1 MYFMPKLFVTLLLQ
15 LLIVAGL
22 QAQTVS
28 GVVKDESGAAVKGA
42 TVSLHRVKDSSVA
55 KFGVSADNGEY
66 HFANVAAGN
75 YFISGSFTGMQS
87 GFSAPI
93 TVANGEVKVPVIQ
106 LAKITSNLGNVT
118 VTSRKPLIE
127 VKADKMVVN
136 VESTI
141 NAIGSDALELLR
153 KSPGVNVDKD
163 DNLSLA
169 GKTGV
174 QVYIDGRPSPL
185 GGQDLANYLKTLQ
198 SSQIESIELITNPS
212 ARYEAAGNAGI
223 INIKLKKNK
232 ALGTNGS
239 ANAGWSIGT
248 YAKYNAGLSLNYRDS
263 KVNLFGNYSFNTGLN
278 EQNLSLKRSVLDS
291 LFDQNSLIH
300 VNSTS
305 HNVKVGMD
313 YYIDKKSILG
323 VMVNG
328 SFVDFNAN
336 TWSSTPIS
344 YIPTGVTNRVLVAN
358 NASNGVRNNLNE
370 NINYTFTNT
379 NGNVFA
385 LNADHGNY
393 HITGDQLQPNYYY
406 NPGGTT
412 VINSVI
418 YQMLSPS
425 DVTINSLKAD
435 WDKNIKGGAK
445 ISFGGKSSFVET
457 DNDFQRYDVF
467 TSGKV
472 LDKDR
477 SNRFRYKENV
487 NAAYV
492 SLMKPFKTIM
502 LQVGLRMENTN
513 IDGRSTGL
521 KNVSGTYVNY
531 DTTFKRHYTDLF
543 PSVSVSFVKNPMNQ
557 WTLSYSRR
565 IDRPGYQDL
574 NPFEQKLD
582 EYTSQRGNINL
593 RPQYTNAFSLTNVLK
608 GKLVTTLSYSHVS
621 DLFTMLVDT
630 ADKSKSF
637 ITKQNLATQDVVN
650 LSISYPFQK
659 GNYSLFS
666 SVNTNYSHYNA
677 DYGKGRVVDLNAFGL
692 NAVAQNNLRFGK
704 TKLWAAEL
712 TAFYN
717 APTVY
722 MGSFEGKS
730 IYSISTGL
738 SKTVLKGNGQIKLS
752 VSDIFNTLRFR
763 GDINFS
769 GQHTALVQQGETR
782 QFRINFNY
790 RFGSNTVKAA
800 RQRANSTEEENKR
813 VNSGSGGLGI
823 GGN

>member
-1 MYFMPKLFVTLLLQ
+1 MNFMPKLLTTLLLQ
-15 LLIVAGL
+15 LVILAGL
-22 QAQTVS
+22 QAQNVS
-28 GVVKDESGAAVKGA
+28 GVVKDETGAGIKGA
-42 TVSLHRVKDSSVA
+42 TVSLLRAKDSSVA
-55 KFGVSADNGEY
+55 KFGVTNDKGEY
-66 HFANVAAGN
+66 QFANIAAGSYRVN
-75 YFISGSFTGMQS
+75 ASFTGFQTS
-87 GFSAPI
+87 FSSLLTLA
-93 TVANGEVKVPVIQ
+93 GGDVKASDLQ
-106 LAKITSNLGNVT
+106 LVKITNNLGNVT
-118 VTSRKPLIE
+118 VTSRKPMIE
-127 VKADKMVVN
+127 VKADKMIVN

-153 KSPGVNVDKD
+153 KSPGVSVDKD

-232 ALGTNGS
+232 SLGVNGS

-248 YAKYNAGLSLNYRDS
+248 YAKYNAGVSLNYRDT
-263 KVNLFGNYSFNTGLN
+263 KVNLFGNYSYNAGLN
-278 EQNLSLKRSVLDS
+278 EQNLSLQRTILDS
-291 LFDQNSLIH
+291 MFAQKSLIL
-300 VNSTS
+300 VNSPS

-328 SFVDFNAN
+328 SFVDFDAQ
-336 TWSSTPIS
+336 THSSTPIS
-344 YIPTGVTNRVLVAN
+344 YIPTGVTNRILVAN
-358 NASNGVRNNLNE
+358 NKSEGIRNNLNE
-370 NINYTFTNT
+370 NLNYTFTNT

-385 LNADHGNY
+385 LNADHGKY

-418 YQMLSPS
+418 YQMMTPS
-425 DVTINSLKAD
+425 DITINSAKAD
-435 WDKNIKGGAK
+435 WDKNLKTGK

-472 LDKDR
+472 LDRDR
-477 SNRFRYKENV
+477 SNRFRYKENI
-487 NAAYV
+487 NAGYL
-492 SLMKPFKTIM
+492 SYMRPFKTIM
-502 LQVGLRMENTN
+502 VQVGLRVENTN
-513 IDGRSTGL
+513 TNGHSTGL
-521 KNVSGTYVNY
+521 RNSGGSYVSY
-531 DTTFKRHYTDLF
+531 DSAFERHYTGLY
-543 PSVSVSFVKNPMNQ
+543 PSASISFTKNPMNQ

-574 NPFEQKLD
+574 NPFENKLD
-582 EYTSQRGNINL
+582 EYTSQKGNINL
-593 RPQYTNAFSLTNVLK
+593 RPQYTNSYSITNVLK
-608 GKLVTTLSYSHVS
+608 GRLVSTLSYSHVS
-621 DLFTMLVDT
+621 DLFTMLLDT
-630 ADKSKSF
+630 ADRSKTF
-637 ITKQNLATQDVVN
+637 ITKQNLATQDIIN
-650 LSISYPFQK
+650 LSVSYPFQK
-659 GNYSLFS
+659 GNFSMFS
-666 SVNTNYSHYNA
+666 SLNTNYSHYNA
-677 DYGKGRVVDLNAFGL
+677 NYGTGRVVDLNAFGL
-692 NAVAQNNLRFGK
+692 NAVVQNSLKFGK
-704 TKLWAAEL
+704 TKTWAAEL

-730 IYSISTGL
+730 IYSISSGL
-738 SKTVLKGNGQIKLS
+738 SKQVMQGKGSIKLS
-752 VSDIFNTLRFR
+752 VSDIFNTLKFR
-763 GDINFS
+763 GNINFS
-769 GQHTALVQQGETR
+769 GQHTELVQQGETR

-790 RFGSNTVKAA
+790 RFGNNGVKAA

-813 VNSGSGGLGI
+813 VGSGSGGLGI

>member
-1 MYFMPKLFVTLLLQ
+1 MPKLFTTLLLQ

-28 GVVKDESGAAVKGA
+28 GSVKDETGAAVKGA
-42 TVSLHRVKDSSVA
+42 TVSLLRAKDSSIA
-55 KFGVSADNGEY
+55 KFGVSNDKGEY
-66 HFANVAAGN
+66 LFVNMPAGN
-75 YFISGSFTGMQS
+75 YLVNASFTGFS
-87 GFSAPI
+87 VAFSAPL
-93 TVANGEVKVPVIQ
+93 TLSGADVKVAPLQ
-106 LAKITSNLGNVT
+106 LSKITSNLGNVT
-118 VTSRKPLIE
+118 VTSRKPMVE

-153 KSPGVNVDKD
+153 KSPGVSVDKD
-163 DNLSLA
+163 DNLGLA

-232 ALGTNGS
+232 SLGVNGS
-239 ANAGWSIGT
+239 VNAGWSIGT
-248 YAKYNAGLSLNYRDS
+248 FAKYNAGLSLNYRDT
-263 KVNLFGNYSFNTGLN
+263 KVNLFGTYSYNTGWN
-278 EQNLSLKRSVLDS
+278 EQRLSLKRTVADS
-291 LFDQNSLIH
+291 SFDQKSLIL
-300 VNSTS
+300 VNQPS

-313 YYIDKKSILG
+313 YYIDKKSIFG

-328 SFVDFNAN
+328 SFVDFDAQTN
-336 TWSSTPIS
+336 SSTPIA

-358 NASNGVRNNLNE
+358 NKSAGVRNNLNE
-370 NINYTFTNT
+370 NLNYTFTNT

-418 YQMLSPS
+418 YQMMTPS
-425 DVTINSLKAD
+425 DITINSVKAD
-435 WDKNIKGGAK
+435 WDKNLKKGK

-467 TSGKV
+467 TSGKI

-477 SNRFRYKENV
+477 SNRFRYKENI
-487 NAAYV
+487 NAAYL
-492 SLMKPFKTIM
+492 SYMRPFKTIM
-502 LQVGLRMENTN
+502 IQVGLRMENTN
-513 IDGRSTGL
+513 TDGRSTGL
-521 KNVSGTYVNY
+521 KNAGGTYVNY
-531 DTTFKRHYTDLF
+531 DSSFQRHYTDLF
-543 PSVSVSFVKNPMNQ
+543 PSASISFTKNPMNQ

-574 NPFEQKLD
+574 NPFENKLD
-582 EYTSQRGNINL
+582 EYTSQKGNINL
-593 RPQYTNAFSLTNVLK
+593 RPQYTNAYSVTNVYK
-608 GKLVTTLSYSHVS
+608 GKLVSTLSYSHVS
-621 DLFTMLVDT
+621 DLFTMLLDT
-630 ADKSKSF
+630 ASKSKTF
-637 ITKQNLATQDVVN
+637 ISKQNLATQDIVN

-659 GNYSLFS
+659 GNFS
-666 SVNTNYSHYNA
+666 MFTSVNTNYSHYKA
-677 DYGKGRVVDLNAFGL
+677 DYGSGRIVDLNAFGL
-692 NAVAQNNLRFGK
+692 NAVIQNNLRFGK
-704 TKLWAAEL
+704 TKTWGAEL

-730 IYSISTGL
+730 IYSINAGL
-738 SKTVLKGNGQIKLS
+738 SKQIMQGKGSIKVS
-752 VSDIFNTLRFR
+752 VSDPFNTLKFR
-763 GDINFS
+763 GNINFS
-769 GQHTALVQQGETR
+769 GQRTELVQQGETR
-782 QFRINFNY
+782 QIRINFNY
-790 RFGSNTVKAA
+790 RFGNNGVKAA

-813 VNSGSGGLGI
+813 VGSGSGGLGI